1 MSKKGLKRL
10 LITSFAVVFVCFFC
24 IFGINGYVKSSM
36 AAYILETESVGTFE
50 NADCILV
57 LGCKVYSDG
66 RPSPMLKDR
75 LNVAAELFYKG
86 AAPKLL
92 MSGDHGRKD
101 YDEVRTMKNY
111 MVDEN
116 IADSED
122 VFMDHAGFSTY
133 ESMYRAKAVF
143 NAKRIIVVS
152 QRYHLYRALF
162 IAKRLGIEAVG
173 VAAEDIYHGR
183 KLREFREILARDKD
197 FIKCI
202 FKPKPTFLGE
212 VIDIHGNGD
221 ATDD

>member
-10 LITSFAVVFVCFFC
+10 LITSFAAVFVCFFC

-152 QRYHLYRALF
+152 QR
-162 IAKRLGIEAVG
+162 
-173 VAAEDIYHGR
+173 
-183 KLREFREILARDKD
+183 
-197 FIKCI
+197 
-202 FKPKPTFLGE
+202 
-212 VIDIHGNGD
+212 
-221 ATDD
+221 